1 MAVANPHVLLETPDE
16 PDCRFVAAWLFR
28 AAQAQSF
35 WQALG
40 EGEFAEQV
48 SLLYVDGDPDLAAF
62 ALQILGELEHQHHV
76 VALDLYSDD
85 IGLISYEFALLERL
99 GFFVY
104 GSQSYWMAVPKTIT
118 LAAVRRAALE
128 VLSTVEDD
136 GDGIEI
142 VWPERLM
149 LTLSKMEAGALRAKL
164 IALRRFSASHHHYG
178 PRHHFGPKQ

>member
-1 MAVANPHVLLETPDE
+1 MAATNPHVLLEMSDV

-40 EGEFAEQV
+40 NGEFADQV

-62 ALQILGELEHQHHV
+62 ALQILGELKHRHHV

-85 IGLISYEFALLERL
+85 IGLISYEFALMERL

-104 GSQSYWMAVPKTIT
+104 GSDSYWMGVPRTIT
-118 LAAVRRAALE
+118 LAAVKRAALE
-128 VLSTVEDD
+128 VLSTAEDD
-136 GDGIEI
+136 GDGIEL
-142 VWPERLM
+142 VWPERL
-149 LTLSKMEAGALRAKL
+149 LQTLSKIEAE
-164 IALRRFSASHHHYG
+164 
-178 PRHHFGPKQ
+178 